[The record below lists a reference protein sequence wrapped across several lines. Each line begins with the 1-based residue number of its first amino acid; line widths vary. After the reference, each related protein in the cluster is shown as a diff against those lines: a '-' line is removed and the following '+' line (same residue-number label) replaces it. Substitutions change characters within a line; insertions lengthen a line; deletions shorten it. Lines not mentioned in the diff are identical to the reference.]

1 MFATVMLHILPEAS
15 EVLGVK
21 GEELEFHALP
31 QLVICAGF
39 FLIYFVE
46 EVVEMVSKEN
56 ILVNLYITKYL
67 GAWPPSTL

>member
-46 EVVEMVSKEN
+46 EVVEMVRENNLFAPMISKIFEGPGQTSA
-56 ILVNLYITKYL
+56 L
-67 GAWPPSTL
+67 